1 MIVSKDGKRKIT
13 VEEFDEMFDNG
24 EDISDFL
31 DDERARLIEPD
42 PERVFV
48 VTLTKKINLDLP
60 VDMIEQIDVQAQRLG
75 QPRQSLL
82 RSWIGERLREE
93 QDRDV
98 RLGLSPFARV
108 PSKTS
113 SPEGEKPKDKPKKEN
128 ATAAS

>member
-98 RLGLSPFARV
+98 RLGLSPFA
-108 PSKTS
+108 
-113 SPEGEKPKDKPKKEN
+113 
-128 ATAAS
+128 